1 LHFVP
6 VVVLADFFLTGQQ
19 ISSIRAKVEWAR
31 VAPLAGGALF
41 GVPLGVFAMAHLGI
55 DAGRAIISI
64 FVLVMCGFL
73 LRGFKFKARVGPLI
87 HSLVGIFSGLAN
99 GAAVGGLPVAVFFAS
114 QTISASVFR
123 ASMIVYFT
131 LLGIW
136 TLPSMVFA
144 GVIKVETF
152 WATLL
157 LLPFMML
164 GVWLGGRQFIYAEP
178 ANFRRFAI
186 YLLGF
191 LSVLGLLKPVLQ

>member
-1 LHFVP
+1 
-6 VVVLADFFLTGQQ
+6 
-19 ISSIRAKVEWAR
+19 
-31 VAPLAGGALF
+31 
-41 GVPLGVFAMAHLGI
+41 
-55 DAGRAIISI
+55 
-64 FVLVMCGFL
+64 
-73 LRGFKFKARVGPLI
+73 
-87 HSLVGIFSGLAN
+87 
-99 GAAVGGLPVAVFFAS
+99 
-114 QTISASVFR
+114 
-123 ASMIVYFT
+123 MIVYFT